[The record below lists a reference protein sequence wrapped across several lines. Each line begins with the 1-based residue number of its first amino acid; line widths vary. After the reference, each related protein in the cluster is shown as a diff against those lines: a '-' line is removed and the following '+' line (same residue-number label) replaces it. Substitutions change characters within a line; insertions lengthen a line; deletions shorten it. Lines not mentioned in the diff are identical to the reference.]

1 MKSMFVVLLS
11 LICLALLVA
20 GDDPEPASTSTET
33 PVISTTEVPAPISTS
48 IGEDKIYVEESNV
61 TDPTYE
67 IDAVE
72 ALKEAMALF
81 PVDSKQ
87 LLETFSKLFNV
98 KHQIDGGWKVAEK
111 CSYVY
116 IPNADSLYIELRVIN
131 SDGERLILIFS

>member
-1 MKSMFVVLLS
+1 MKSILVVLFS
-11 LICLALLVA
+11 LICLAFVA
-20 GDDPEPASTSTET
+20 GQDDGSSSTTNIAPTSASTST
-33 PVISTTEVPAPISTS
+33 
-48 IGEDKIYVEESNV
+48 GEDKIYVEESNV

-98 KHQIDGGWKVAEK
+98 KHEVDGGWKVAEK

-116 IPNADSLYIELRVIN
+116 IPNADSLYIELKVIN
-131 SDGERLILIFS
+131 SDGERLILIWS